1 MEGWK
6 LEALGQ
12 IEMDDSLELGM
23 EFLKAASDTS
33 TLAARYLILLERIQT
48 HKSGRETPLPGQAP
62 GQGYPNQQQAD
73 NAAPALPSADRTP
86 WQRPDDAQL
95 TLSSD
100 FPDYDDLLFGTGL
113 PRDLLSADWSIFE
126 SI

>member
-1 MEGWK
+1 MERWK

-12 IEMDDSLELGM
+12 IETDESLEMGM

-48 HKSGRETPLPGQAP
+48 QKSGRETPMPGPVP
-62 GQGYPNQQQAD
+62 GQGHTTQLDSDSGN
-73 NAAPALPSADRTP
+73 PALLSADRTP
-86 WQRPDDAQL
+86 WQRADEAPFPLNSDL
-95 TLSSD
+95 TDL
-100 FPDYDDLLFGTGL
+100 DDLLFGTGL
-113 PRDLLSADWSIFE
+113 PRDLLSADWSTFE